1 MKASH
6 SLGAAGSTAQQR
18 NVKAVRVLLADDH
31 ALFRAGLGA
40 LLRELGVMVAG
51 EATDG
56 AEALRLIEQHK
67 PDVVLMD
74 IAMPGLNGLEATARA
89 AEAFP
94 DVRVIILSMH
104 ANVEYARRAL
114 TAGAAGYL
122 LKNSKPAELETA
134 IDAVVR
140 GDTYL
145 TPGVAKFIAT
155 DYARSRRGGAGLAGH
170 LTPRQIEIL
179 ELIAKGHTRKQIA
192 GKLNISVKTFDTY
205 RAQLMEQLDVHDT
218 AGLVSYATR
227 AGLVVPDE

>member
-1 MKASH
+1 M
-6 SLGAAGSTAQQR
+6 
-18 NVKAVRVLLADDH
+18 LADDH
-31 ALFRAGLGA
+31 ALFRAGLGV
-40 LLRELGVMVAG
+40 LLRELGEVIVG

-56 AEALRLIEQHK
+56 SEALRLIEQHK
-67 PDVVLMD
+67 PDLVLMD

-114 TAGAAGYL
+114 AAGAAGYL

-145 TPGVAKFIAT
+145 TPRIAKFIAA
-155 DYARSRRGGAGLAGH
+155 DYARNGGRPGGLPA
-170 LTPRQIEIL
+170 
-179 ELIAKGHTRKQIA
+179 
-192 GKLNISVKTFDTY
+192 
-205 RAQLMEQLDVHDT
+205 
-218 AGLVSYATR
+218 
-227 AGLVVPDE
+227 